1 MSQTQI
7 RLTRNPDINKVLS
20 FLQSKYQL
28 LSEADIIKM
37 ALSEK
42 FQKERENI
50 FELQKERR
58 VKEAWEYVKKE
69 GKKLG
74 DKMMREKGLD
84 PKKVSEQEFY
94 NLFLD
99 DHKHN

>member
-1 MSQTQI
+1 
-7 RLTRNPDINKVLS
+7 
-20 FLQSKYQL
+20 
-28 LSEADIIKM
+28 M

-84 PKKVSEQEFY
+84 PKKVTEQEFY
-94 NLFLD
+94 DLFLD

>member
-84 PKKVSEQEFY
+84 PKKVTEQEFY
-94 NLFLD
+94 DLFLD